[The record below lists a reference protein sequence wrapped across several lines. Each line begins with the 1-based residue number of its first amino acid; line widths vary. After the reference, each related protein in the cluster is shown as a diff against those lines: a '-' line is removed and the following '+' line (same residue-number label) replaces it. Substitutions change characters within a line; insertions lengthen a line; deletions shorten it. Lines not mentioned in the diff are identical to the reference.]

1 LGKLKSHLDNIAFSH
16 SVFALPFAYMGAFL
30 AAGGLPGG
38 DALLWITVAM
48 VGARSAALALNNL
61 VDLKYDRLHPRFT
74 TRPMVTGAV
83 KPWEAALLIAVS
95 LGVVVY
101 AAYQLHPLA
110 RKLWPLAVA
119 PFAVYPYMKRFSWT
133 CHLVLGVAL
142 AGAPIGAWIAVRG
155 DLTAAVSVLAV
166 GVGVWIAAFDVV
178 YGCQDVAFDKAHGLF
193 SMPVRFGVAGA
204 LRLARLMHAA
214 SVAAFAATGWLA
226 GLGPW
231 YYAGV
236 VLAAAVLVYQHSI
249 VAADDLSRVTQA
261 YFLRNGLVGVAIFL
275 FTVVSMLR

>member
-1 LGKLKSHLDNIAFSH
+1 MGKLKSHLDNIAFSH

-38 DALLWITVAM
+38 AALLWITVAM
-48 VGARSAALALNNL
+48 GGARSAALALNNL
-61 VDLKYDRLHPRFT
+61 IDLKYDRLHPRFT
-74 TRPMVTGAV
+74 ARPMVTGAV

-95 LGVVVY
+95 LGVFVY

-249 VAADDLSRVTQA
+249 VSAGDLSRVTQA

>member
-61 VDLKYDRLHPRFT
+61 IDLKYDRLHPRFT
-74 TRPMVTGAV
+74 ARPMVTGAV

-95 LGVVVY
+95 LGVFVY

-214 SVAAFAATGWLA
+214 SVAAFTATGWLA

-261 YFLRNGLVGVAIFL
+261 YFLRNGLVGVALFL
-275 FTVVSMLR
+275 FTVVSLLR